1 MTKGSPDFKPA
12 AWQRVTTRIQNDLPE
27 LSSVDSTRALQAV
40 GADRARSLNRLDR
53 YLNAHPAGLLTPTTD
68 CPAVVVRLTANLAAA
83 GYTAVVPLQCD
94 SCGRRTELIQR
105 KSGRICAECALHER
119 VIVCAR
125 CGSNTHRVARLLPE
139 GPLCGSCY
147 ARDPL
152 ACRTCIKCGRM
163 RRPSVRLPGDEGVL
177 CQNCAPRPQHTCI
190 RCRQVRRAQCNT
202 DDGPLCNNCYN
213 RTYRSWAC
221 GLCGALRLRQSKTV
235 LGPHVCLTC
244 RRTQLRHAPPSTD
257 KPPARPPEP
266 REPRPRS
273 TAVCTYCHRDRRV
286 GFRWPAGP
294 VCKPCGTRART
305 YPAECSRCR
314 QSKALVGLDDQ
325 RRRICGP
332 CAGWSVDYHC
342 RACRQPGVAS
352 RGVCNRC
359 LTRKHLAATFADHDG
374 AIPDQLQ
381 PLIDGLTNARDP
393 RSVSVWLG
401 KSGAA
406 AMLAHLARSEDPITH
421 ATLDNLSP
429 SRHADYIREILVRTG
444 ILESRNEYLERL
456 IPWID
461 RYLAEVPDESAPLL
475 RAYAHWYLLHRA
487 RRRKRPLPLSGAA
500 QIRLR
505 VRVAHEF
512 LEWIGASGHTL
523 EALRQDHVDAWLA
536 RGTSRNYEIRQFL
549 HWANQ
554 RGLTTGVSA
563 PAAKP
568 QQPSIFIAE
577 DEHLAQL
584 HRCLTDTTMDL
595 DLRAG
600 GALILLYGI
609 NVTRVVAIKRS
620 QVVERSGAHFLNL
633 ADHDLLLPPA
643 LADLLVELPSSR
655 PRSTLP
661 EPLLPNRLL
670 FPGRTPNRPVGAAI
684 FGKRLKRLGIDARGG
699 RNTAFIR
706 LAADL
711 PAAVIAD
718 LLAVDPITATRW
730 AKYSKRDWL
739 DYVAERDAG
748 SCSPSLSH
756 KLDRP

>member
-12 AWQRVTTRIQNDLPE
+12 AWQRVTTRIQNDLPD
-27 LSSVDSTRALQAV
+27 LSIADSTRALHAV

-53 YLNAHPAGLLTPTTD
+53 YLSAHPTGLLTPTTD
-68 CPAVVVRLTANLAAA
+68 CPAVVVRLTAHLAAA
-83 GYTAVVPLQCD
+83 GYTAVMPLP
-94 SCGRRTELIQR
+94 CGRCGQRTELIQR
-105 KSGRICAECALHER
+105 KSGRICADCALHER

-125 CGSNTHRVARLLPE
+125 CGGNTHRVARLVPE

-152 ACRTCIKCGRM
+152 ACRLCSKCGRM
-163 RRPSVRLPGDEGVL
+163 RRPSRRLPGEGVL

-190 RCRQVRRAQCNT
+190 QCGRVRRAQCNT

-213 RTYRSWAC
+213 RTFRSWAC

-244 RRTQLRHAPPSTD
+244 RRTQLRHAPPPTD
-257 KPPARPPEP
+257 KPPAKPPAPP
-266 REPRPRS
+266 RAPRPRS
-273 TAVCTYCHRDRRV
+273 TAVCTFCHRDRKV

-294 VCKPCGTRART
+294 VCKPCGARARA
-305 YPAECSRCR
+305 YPAQCSRCR
-314 QSKALVGLDDQ
+314 QLKALVGVDNELQ
-325 RRRICGP
+325 RICGP

-342 RACRQPGVAS
+342 RACRQPGLAS
-352 RGVCNRC
+352 RGLCNRC
-359 LTRKHLAATFADHDG
+359 LTREHLAATFADGDG
-374 AIPDQLQ
+374 AIPGQLQ
-381 PLIDGLTNARDP
+381 PLIDGLANARDP

-406 AMLAHLARSEDPITH
+406 AMLAQLARSEEPITH
-421 ATLDNLSP
+421 ATLDDLSP
-429 SRHADYIREILVRTG
+429 SRHANYIREILVRTG
-444 ILESRNEYLERL
+444 ILEPRNEYLERL
-456 IPWID
+456 VPWID
-461 RYLAEVPDESAPLL
+461 LYLAELPGENARLL

-487 RRRKRPLPLSGAA
+487 RRRKRPLPRSGADR
-500 QIRLR
+500 IRLR
-505 VRVAHEF
+505 LRIANE
-512 LEWIGASGHTL
+512 LLTWMDLCGHTL
-523 EALRQDHVDAWLA
+523 QTLRQDHVDAWLA
-536 RGTSRNYEIRQFL
+536 SGASRRYEIRQFL

-554 RGLTTGVSA
+554 RGLTAGVSA
-563 PAAKP
+563 PAVKP

-584 HRCLTDTTMDL
+584 HRCLTDTEMDI

-600 GALILLYGI
+600 GALVLLYGI
-609 NVTRVVAIKRS
+609 NVTRVVAITRN
-620 QVVERSGAHFLNL
+620 QVVGRSGDHYLAL
-633 ADHDLLLPPA
+633 ADHDLLLPPV
-643 LADLLVELPSSR
+643 LADLLAQLPCSR

-661 EPLLPNRLL
+661 EPMSPNRLL
-670 FPGRTPNRPVGAAI
+670 FPGRTPSRPVDAAL
-684 FGKRLKRLGIDARGG
+684 FGKRLKRLGIEPRGG

-739 DYVAERDAG
+739 GYVAERQADQ
-748 SCSPSLSH
+748 LH
-756 KLDRP
+756 Q